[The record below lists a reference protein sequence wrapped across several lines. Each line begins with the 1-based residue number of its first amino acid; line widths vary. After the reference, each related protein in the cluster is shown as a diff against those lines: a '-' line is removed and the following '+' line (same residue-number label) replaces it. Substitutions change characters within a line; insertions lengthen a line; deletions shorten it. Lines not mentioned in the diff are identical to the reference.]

1 MTARILITGS
11 RSWPDPQLLAD
22 TLMDTWHDATQN
34 SHQRIVIV
42 HGGADGADTLAR
54 LWAEGH
60 GLEHEPHRVT
70 RAMWDT
76 CDESCPPPSHRRVR
90 RDGTT
95 YCPLAGHRRNQHM
108 VDQGAD
114 LCLAFH
120 HNNSTGTADC
130 MRRAAAAGIPVRK
143 VVA

>member
-11 RSWPDPQLLAD
+11 RSWPDPQMLAD
-22 TLMDTWHDATQN
+22 ALMDAWHDATQLGY
-34 SHQRIVIV
+34 QRIVTV

-60 GLEHEPHRVT
+60 GLEHEQYNADWSGPCP
-70 RAMWDT
+70 AD
-76 CDESCPPPSHRRVR
+76 CPPGHRRQR
-90 RDGTT
+90 ARSGD
-95 YCPLAGHRRNQHM
+95 YCPTAGHRRNQHM

-114 LCLAFH
+114 LCIAFH

-143 VVA
+143 VAL